1 MMLASYLS
9 NYYDHI
15 FSLFVETLTLVGVAL
30 GIALILALPIGF
42 VLTKVKWLATPVL
55 SVLGVLY
62 SIPSLAVF
70 AMLIPLVGLGTEP
83 AIIALVAYSQLVL
96 VRNVMVG
103 FQSISPSVIEAARGM
118 GLNEVQLFWKIQLPL
133 ALPIIIGGVRIAT
146 VAIIGISTI
155 AAWINAGGIGELL
168 FEGLYQNATH
178 KIIIGTVLIA
188 AIALG
193 ANQILLM
200 VEKRVALKVK
210 G

>member
-1 MMLASYLS
+1 MLASYLS